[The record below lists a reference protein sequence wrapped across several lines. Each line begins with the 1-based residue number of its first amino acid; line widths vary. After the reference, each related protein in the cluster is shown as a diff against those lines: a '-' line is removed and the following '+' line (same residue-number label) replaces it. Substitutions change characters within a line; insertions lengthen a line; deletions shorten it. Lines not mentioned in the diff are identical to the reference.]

1 MMHASSGEVADKR
14 IRRFPGA
21 ASLSVA
27 KHSVAHQN
35 AGIISPS
42 VSVESETRPL
52 ILNRRPLPKPSRG
65 QWGLEN
71 YTFLTLKMV

>member
-1 MMHASSGEVADKR
+1 MMHASSGEVAAQAN
-14 IRRFPGA
+14 RRFPGA

-42 VSVESETRPL
+42 VPVESETRPL
-52 ILNRRPLPKPSRG
+52 TLNRRSLPKSSRR
-65 QWGLEN
+65 Q
-71 YTFLTLKMV
+71 